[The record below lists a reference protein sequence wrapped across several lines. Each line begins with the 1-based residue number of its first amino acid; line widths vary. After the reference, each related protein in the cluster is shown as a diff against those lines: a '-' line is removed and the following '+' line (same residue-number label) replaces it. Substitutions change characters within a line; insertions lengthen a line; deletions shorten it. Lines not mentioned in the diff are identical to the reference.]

1 MVFSRNVGGLK
12 INKAVKELFKGTV
25 SVLRQFS
32 ATESP
37 LKIMKSA
44 FYLTLKSSFRSQDI

>member
-1 MVFSRNVGGLK
+1 MVFSKNVGGLK

-37 LKIMKSA
+37 LKIIKSA
-44 FYLTLKSSFRSQDI
+44 FYLTLQSSFRSQDI